1 MSMRKTLA
9 LLACLLAL
17 ASLFVSCTAEQ
28 TGDLA
33 TVRLSIDSERSRT
46 VSPDGNDKVNEV
58 KKYVFCF
65 TSSNSD
71 EYSFDLNKNDTG
83 VYIMSG
89 IKPGKYT
96 LTATA
101 LNNEG
106 KIVST
111 ATIPELKLSRGS
123 NTYSVSFSA
132 LDSSKTG
139 TAAISVQW
147 TPSEYSPS
155 SITVEGSLYQLDG
168 SGVELSFTD
177 PKDGEVS
184 SKNTTNL
191 PIGSYYLKIKGKMGN
206 KVMFGVS
213 DVILITPEKTTSVT
227 YDFRNSS
234 AVSSVRVNDTLITPL
249 EGTLSI
255 AEAGSYGEVTMNLSI
270 SSVLPESIY
279 KKSDNTNKKVS
290 ISWYMEDYNIGS
302 TSVDYNPSGTT
313 ASVTTSAF
321 FGPATYTAIFHLE
334 GHNESLGSAS
344 IKVNYDAA
352 SGTITTI

>member
-1 MSMRKTLA
+1 MRKTLA

-17 ASLFVSCTAEQ
+17 ATLFVSCTAEQ

-101 LNNEG
+101 LNAEG

-139 TAAISVQW
+139 TAAISIKW
-147 TPSEYSPS
+147 TPSEYTS
-155 SITVEGSLYQLDG
+155 SITLEGSLYQLDG
-168 SGVELSFTD
+168 TGVKLNFPSSES
-177 PKDGEVS
+177 GEVS
-184 SKNTTNL
+184 PDNTTNL
-191 PIGSYYLKIKGKMGN
+191 PIGSYYLEIKGKMGN

-234 AVSSVRVNDTLITPL
+234 AVSSVRVDDTLITPL

-255 AEAGSYGEVTMNLSI
+255 AETGIYGEVSMNLAI
-270 SSVLPESIY
+270 SSVLPKSIY
-279 KKSDNTNKKVS
+279 ENKKVS

-313 ASVTTSAF
+313 ASVTTGAF

>member
-1 MSMRKTLA
+1 MRKTLA

-17 ASLFVSCTAEQ
+17 ATFFVSCTAEQ

-139 TAAISVQW
+139 TAAISIKW
-147 TPSEYSPS
+147 TPSEYTS
-155 SITVEGSLYQLDG
+155 SITLEGSLYQLDG
-168 SGVELSFTD
+168 TGVKLNFPTSTS
-177 PKDGEVS
+177 GEVS
-184 SKNTTNL
+184 PDNTTNL
-191 PIGSYYLKIKGKMGN
+191 PIGSYYLEIKGKMGN

-213 DVILITPEKTTSVT
+213 DVILITPEKTTSAT

-249 EGTLSI
+249 EGTLSV
-255 AEAGSYGEVTMNLSI
+255 AEAGSYGEVSMNLAI
-270 SSVLPESIY
+270 SSILPKSIY
-279 KKSDNTNKKVS
+279 ENKKVS

-313 ASVTTSAF
+313 ASVTTGAF

>member
-1 MSMRKTLA
+1 MRKTLA

-65 TSSNSD
+65 TSSNSE
-71 EYSFDLNKNDTG
+71 EYSFGHDKNDTG

-101 LNNEG
+101 LNADG

-139 TAAISVQW
+139 TAAISIKW
-147 TPSEYSPS
+147 TPSEYTS
-155 SITVEGSLYQLDG
+155 SITLEGSLYQLDG
-168 SGVELSFTD
+168 TGVKLNFPSSDE
-177 PKDGEVS
+177 GVVS
-184 SKNTTNL
+184 PDNTTNL
-191 PIGSYYLKIKGKMGN
+191 PIGSYYLEIKGKMGN

-227 YDFRNSS
+227 YDFTNSS

-249 EGTLSI
+249 EGTLSV
-255 AEAGSYGEVTMNLSI
+255 AEAGSYGEVSMNLAI
-270 SSVLPESIY
+270 SSVLPKSIY
-279 KKSDNTNKKVS
+279 ENKKVS

-313 ASVTTSAF
+313 ASVTTGAF

>member
-1 MSMRKTLA
+1 MRKTLA

-17 ASLFVSCTAEQ
+17 ATLFVSCTAEQ

-58 KKYVFCF
+58 KKYAFCF
-65 TSSNSD
+65 TSSNSE
-71 EYSFDLNKNDTG
+71 EYSFSHDKNDTG

-111 ATIPELKLSRGS
+111 ATITELKLSRGS

-139 TAAISVQW
+139 TAAISIKW
-147 TPSEYSPS
+147 TPSEYTS
-155 SITVEGSLYQLDG
+155 SITLEGSLYQLDG
-168 SGVELSFTD
+168 TGVKLNFPSSES
-177 PKDGEVS
+177 GEVS
-184 SKNTTNL
+184 PDNTTNL
-191 PIGSYYLKIKGKMGN
+191 PIGSYYLEIKGKMGN

-227 YDFRNSS
+227 YDFTNSS

-255 AEAGSYGEVTMNLSI
+255 AETGIYGEVTMNLAI

-302 TSVDYNPSGTT
+302 TSEDYNPSGTT

>member
-1 MSMRKTLA
+1 MRKTLA

-139 TAAISVQW
+139 TAAISIKW
-147 TPSEYSPS
+147 TPSEYTS
-155 SITVEGSLYQLDG
+155 SITLEGSLYQLDG
-168 SGVELSFTD
+168 TGVKLNFPSSES
-177 PKDGEVS
+177 GEVS
-184 SKNTTNL
+184 PDNTTNL
-191 PIGSYYLKIKGKMGN
+191 PIGSYYLEIKGKMGN

-255 AEAGSYGEVTMNLSI
+255 AEAGSYGEVSMNLSI

-279 KKSDNTNKKVS
+279 KNSDSTNKKVS
-290 ISWYMEDYNIGS
+290 ISWFMEDYNIGS

>member
-1 MSMRKTLA
+1 MRKTLA

-17 ASLFVSCTAEQ
+17 ATLFVSCTAEQ

-139 TAAISVQW
+139 TAAISVKW
-147 TPSEYSPS
+147 TPSEYTS
-155 SITVEGSLYQLDG
+155 SITLEGSLYQLDG
-168 SGVELSFTD
+168 TGVKLNFPTSTS
-177 PKDGEVS
+177 GEVS
-184 SKNTTNL
+184 PDNTTNL
-191 PIGSYYLKIKGKMGN
+191 PIGSYYLEIKGKMGN

-227 YDFRNSS
+227 YDFTNSS
-234 AVSSVRVNDTLITPL
+234 AVSSVRVDDTLITPL

-255 AEAGSYGEVTMNLSI
+255 AETGIYREVSMNLAI
-270 SSVLPESIY
+270 SSVLPKSIY
-279 KKSDNTNKKVS
+279 ENKKVS

-313 ASVTTSAF
+313 ASVTTGAF

>member
-1 MSMRKTLA
+1 MRKTLA

-139 TAAISVQW
+139 TAAISIKW
-147 TPSEYSPS
+147 TPSEYTS
-155 SITVEGSLYQLDG
+155 SITLEGSLYQLDG
-168 SGVELSFTD
+168 TGVKLNFPTSTS
-177 PKDGEVS
+177 GEVS
-184 SKNTTNL
+184 PDNTTNL
-191 PIGSYYLKIKGKMGN
+191 PIGSYYLEIKGKMGN

-234 AVSSVRVNDTLITPL
+234 AVSSVRVDDTLITPL
-249 EGTLSI
+249 
-255 AEAGSYGEVTMNLSI
+255 
-270 SSVLPESIY
+270 
-279 KKSDNTNKKVS
+279 
-290 ISWYMEDYNIGS
+290 
-302 TSVDYNPSGTT
+302 
-313 ASVTTSAF
+313 
-321 FGPATYTAIFHLE
+321 
-334 GHNESLGSAS
+334 
-344 IKVNYDAA
+344 
-352 SGTITTI
+352 

>member
-1 MSMRKTLA
+1 MRKTLA

-17 ASLFVSCTAEQ
+17 ATLFVSCTAEQ

-101 LNNEG
+101 LNAEE

-139 TAAISVQW
+139 TAAISIKW
-147 TPSEYSPS
+147 TPSEYTS
-155 SITVEGSLYQLDG
+155 SITLEGSLYQLDG
-168 SGVELSFTD
+168 TGVKLNFPTSTS
-177 PKDGEVS
+177 GEVS
-184 SKNTTNL
+184 PDNTTNL
-191 PIGSYYLKIKGKMGN
+191 PIGSYYLEIKGKMGN

-234 AVSSVRVNDTLITPL
+234 AVSSVRVDDTLITPL
-249 EGTLSI
+249 EGTLSV
-255 AEAGSYGEVTMNLSI
+255 AEAGSYGEVSMNLAI
-270 SSVLPESIY
+270 SSILPKSIY
-279 KKSDNTNKKVS
+279 ENKKVS
-290 ISWYMEDYNIGS
+290 ISWFMEDYNIGS

>member
-17 ASLFVSCTAEQ
+17 ATLFVSCTAEQ

-139 TAAISVQW
+139 TAAISIKW
-147 TPSEYSPS
+147 TPSEYTS
-155 SITVEGSLYQLDG
+155 SITLEGSLYQLDG
-168 SGVELSFTD
+168 TGVKLNFPSSES
-177 PKDGEVS
+177 GEVS
-184 SKNTTNL
+184 PDNTTNL
-191 PIGSYYLKIKGKMGN
+191 PIGSYYLEIKGKMGN

-234 AVSSVRVNDTLITPL
+234 AVSSVRVDDTLITPL

-255 AEAGSYGEVTMNLSI
+255 AETGIYGEVSMNLAI
-270 SSVLPESIY
+270 SSILPESIY
-279 KKSDNTNKKVS
+279 ENKKVS

-313 ASVTTSAF
+313 ASVTTGAF

>member
-1 MSMRKTLA
+1 MRKTLA

-71 EYSFDLNKNDTG
+71 EYSFDLNRNDTG

-101 LNNEG
+101 LNAEG

-139 TAAISVQW
+139 TAAISIKW
-147 TPSEYSPS
+147 TPSEYTS
-155 SITVEGSLYQLDG
+155 SITLEGSLYQLDG
-168 SGVELSFTD
+168 TGVKLNFPSSES
-177 PKDGEVS
+177 GEVS
-184 SKNTTNL
+184 PDNTKNL
-191 PIGSYYLKIKGKMGN
+191 PIGSYYLEIKGKMGN

-255 AEAGSYGEVTMNLSI
+255 AEAGSYGEVSMNLTI
-270 SSVLPESIY
+270 SSVLPKSIY
-279 KKSDNTNKKVS
+279 ENKKVS

-313 ASVTTSAF
+313 ASVNTGAF

>member
-1 MSMRKTLA
+1 MRKTLA

-71 EYSFDLNKNDTG
+71 EYSFSHDKNDTG

-101 LNNEG
+101 LNAEG

-139 TAAISVQW
+139 TAAISVKW
-147 TPSEYSPS
+147 TPSEYTS
-155 SITVEGSLYQLDG
+155 SITLEGSLYQLDG
-168 SGVELSFTD
+168 TGVKLNFPSSTS
-177 PKDGEVS
+177 GEVS
-184 SKNTTNL
+184 PDNTTNL
-191 PIGSYYLKIKGKMGN
+191 PIGSYYLEIKGKMGN

-249 EGTLSI
+249 EGTLSV
-255 AEAGSYGEVTMNLSI
+255 AEAGSYGEVSMNLTI
-270 SSVLPESIY
+270 SSILPKSIY
-279 KKSDNTNKKVS
+279 ENKKVS
-290 ISWYMEDYNIGS
+290 ISWYMEDYNLGS

-313 ASVTTSAF
+313 ASVTTGAF

>member
-1 MSMRKTLA
+1 MRKTLA

-17 ASLFVSCTAEQ
+17 ATLFVSCTAEQ

-71 EYSFDLNKNDTG
+71 EYTFDFNKNDTG

-101 LNNEG
+101 LNAEE

-139 TAAISVQW
+139 TAAISIKW
-147 TPSEYSPS
+147 TPSEYTS
-155 SITVEGSLYQLDG
+155 SITLEGSLYQLDG
-168 SGVELSFTD
+168 TGVKLNFPSSDE
-177 PKDGEVS
+177 GVVS
-184 SKNTTNL
+184 PDNTTNL
-191 PIGSYYLKIKGKMGN
+191 PIGSYYLEIKGKMGN

-249 EGTLSI
+249 KGTLSI
-255 AEAGSYGEVTMNLSI
+255 AETGIYGEVSMNLAI
-270 SSVLPESIY
+270 TSVLPESIY
-279 KKSDNTNKKVS
+279 KNSDSTKKKVS

-313 ASVTTSAF
+313 ASVTTGAF

>member
-1 MSMRKTLA
+1 MRKTLA

-71 EYSFDLNKNDTG
+71 EYSFDLNRNDTG

-101 LNNEG
+101 LNAEG

-111 ATIPELKLSRGS
+111 ATITELKLSRGS

-139 TAAISVQW
+139 TAAISIKW
-147 TPSEYSPS
+147 TPSEYTS
-155 SITVEGSLYQLDG
+155 SITLEGSLYQLDG
-168 SGVELSFTD
+168 TGVKLNFPSSES
-177 PKDGEVS
+177 GEVS
-184 SKNTTNL
+184 PDNTKNL
-191 PIGSYYLKIKGKMGN
+191 PIGSYYLEIKGKMGN

-255 AEAGSYGEVTMNLSI
+255 AEAGSYGEVSMNLTI
-270 SSVLPESIY
+270 SSVLPKSIY
-279 KKSDNTNKKVS
+279 ENKKVS

-313 ASVTTSAF
+313 ASVNTGAF

>member
-1 MSMRKTLA
+1 MRKTLA

-58 KKYVFCF
+58 KKYAFCF
-65 TSSNSD
+65 TSSNSE
-71 EYSFDLNKNDTG
+71 EYSFDLEKNDTG

-101 LNNEG
+101 LNDEG

-139 TAAISVQW
+139 TAAISIKW
-147 TPSEYSPS
+147 TPSEYTS
-155 SITVEGSLYQLDG
+155 SITLEGSLYQLDG
-168 SGVELSFTD
+168 TGVKLNFPTSTS
-177 PKDGEVS
+177 GEVS
-184 SKNTTNL
+184 PDNTTNL
-191 PIGSYYLKIKGKMGN
+191 PIGSYYLEIKGKMGN

-234 AVSSVRVNDTLITPL
+234 AVSSVRVDDTLITPL

-255 AEAGSYGEVTMNLSI
+255 AEAGSYGEVSMNLAI
-270 SSVLPESIY
+270 SSVLPKSIY
-279 KKSDNTNKKVS
+279 ENKKVS

-313 ASVTTSAF
+313 ASVTTGAF

>member
-1 MSMRKTLA
+1 MRKTLA

-17 ASLFVSCTAEQ
+17 ATLFVSCTAEQ

-65 TSSNSD
+65 TSSNSE

-139 TAAISVQW
+139 TAAISIKW
-147 TPSEYSPS
+147 TPSEYTS
-155 SITVEGSLYQLDG
+155 SITLEGSLYQLDG
-168 SGVELSFTD
+168 TGVKLNFPSSDE
-177 PKDGEVS
+177 GEVS
-184 SKNTTNL
+184 PDNTTNL
-191 PIGSYYLKIKGKMGN
+191 PIGSYYLEIKGKMGN

-249 EGTLSI
+249 EGTLSV
-255 AEAGSYGEVTMNLSI
+255 AEAGSYGEVSMNLAI

-279 KKSDNTNKKVS
+279 KNSDSTNKKVS
-290 ISWYMEDYNIGS
+290 ISWFMEDYNVGS

-313 ASVTTSAF
+313 ASVTTGAF

>member
-1 MSMRKTLA
+1 MRKTLA

-17 ASLFVSCTAEQ
+17 ATLFVSCTAEQ

-71 EYSFDLNKNDTG
+71 EYSFDLEKNDTG

-101 LNNEG
+101 LNADG

-139 TAAISVQW
+139 TAAISIKW
-147 TPSEYSPS
+147 TPSEYTS
-155 SITVEGSLYQLDG
+155 SITLEGSLYQLDG
-168 SGVELSFTD
+168 TGVKLNFPSSES
-177 PKDGEVS
+177 GEVS
-184 SKNTTNL
+184 PDNTTNL
-191 PIGSYYLKIKGKMGN
+191 PIGSYYLEIKGKMGN
-206 KVMFGVS
+206 KTMFGVS

-234 AVSSVRVNDTLITPL
+234 AVSSVRVDDTLITPL

-255 AEAGSYGEVTMNLSI
+255 AETGIYGEVSMNLAI
-270 SSVLPESIY
+270 SSVLPKSIY
-279 KKSDNTNKKVS
+279 ENKKVS

-313 ASVTTSAF
+313 ASVTTGAF

>member
-1 MSMRKTLA
+1 MRKTLA

-65 TSSNSD
+65 TSSNSE
-71 EYSFDLNKNDTG
+71 EYSFGHDKNDTG

-101 LNNEG
+101 LNDEG

-139 TAAISVQW
+139 TAAISIKW
-147 TPSEYSPS
+147 TPSEYTS
-155 SITVEGSLYQLDG
+155 SITLEGSLYQLDG

-191 PIGSYYLKIKGKMGN
+191 PIGSYYLEIKGKIGN

-234 AVSSVRVNDTLITPL
+234 AVSSVRVDDTLITPL

-255 AEAGSYGEVTMNLSI
+255 AETGIYGEVSMNLSI

-279 KKSDNTNKKVS
+279 KNSDSTNKKVS
-290 ISWYMEDYNIGS
+290 ISWYMEDYNIGT

-313 ASVTTSAF
+313 ASVTTGAF

>member
-1 MSMRKTLA
+1 MRKTLA

-17 ASLFVSCTAEQ
+17 ATLFVSCTAEQ

-58 KKYVFCF
+58 KKYAFCF

-139 TAAISVQW
+139 TAAISIKW
-147 TPSEYSPS
+147 TPSEYTP
-155 SITVEGSLYQLDG
+155 SITLEGSLYQLDG
-168 SGVELSFTD
+168 TGVKLYFPTSTS
-177 PKDGEVS
+177 GEVS
-184 SKNTTNL
+184 PDNTTNL
-191 PIGSYYLKIKGKMGN
+191 PIGSYYLEIKGKMGN

-227 YDFRNSS
+227 YDFTNSS
-234 AVSSVRVNDTLITPL
+234 AVSSVRVDDTLITPL
-249 EGTLSI
+249 EGTLSV
-255 AEAGSYGEVTMNLSI
+255 AEAGSYGEVSMNLTI

-279 KKSDNTNKKVS
+279 KNSDSTKKKVS
-290 ISWYMEDYNIGS
+290 ISWFMEDYNIGS

-313 ASVTTSAF
+313 ASVTTGAF

>member
-1 MSMRKTLA
+1 M
-9 LLACLLAL
+9 
-17 ASLFVSCTAEQ
+17 
-28 TGDLA
+28 
-33 TVRLSIDSERSRT
+33 
-46 VSPDGNDKVNEV
+46 
-58 KKYVFCF
+58 
-65 TSSNSD
+65 
-71 EYSFDLNKNDTG
+71 
-83 VYIMSG
+83 
-89 IKPGKYT
+89 
-96 LTATA
+96 
-101 LNNEG
+101 
-106 KIVST
+106 
-111 ATIPELKLSRGS
+111 
-123 NTYSVSFSA
+123 
-132 LDSSKTG
+132 
-139 TAAISVQW
+139 
-147 TPSEYSPS
+147 
-155 SITVEGSLYQLDG
+155 
-168 SGVELSFTD
+168 SFTD

-249 EGTLSI
+249 EGTLSV
-255 AEAGSYGEVTMNLSI
+255 AEAGSYGEVSMNLSI
-270 SSVLPESIY
+270 TSVLPESIY
-279 KKSDNTNKKVS
+279 KNSDSTNKKVS
-290 ISWYMEDYNIGS
+290 ISWFMEDYNIGS

>member
-1 MSMRKTLA
+1 MRKTLA

-65 TSSNSD
+65 TSSNSE
-71 EYSFDLNKNDTG
+71 EYSFGNDKNDTG

-101 LNNEG
+101 LNAEE

-139 TAAISVQW
+139 TAAISIKW
-147 TPSEYSPS
+147 TPSEYTS
-155 SITVEGSLYQLDG
+155 SITLEGSLYQLDG
-168 SGVELSFTD
+168 TGVKLNFPTSTS
-177 PKDGEVS
+177 GEVS
-184 SKNTTNL
+184 PDNTTNL
-191 PIGSYYLKIKGKMGN
+191 PIGSYYLEIKGKMGN

-227 YDFRNSS
+227 YDFTNSS

-249 EGTLSI
+249 EGTLSV
-255 AEAGSYGEVTMNLSI
+255 AEAGSYGEVSMNLAI
-270 SSVLPESIY
+270 SSVLPKSIY
-279 KKSDNTNKKVS
+279 ENKKVS

-313 ASVTTSAF
+313 ASVTTGAF

>member
-1 MSMRKTLA
+1 MRKTLA

-17 ASLFVSCTAEQ
+17 ATLFVSCTAEQ

-65 TSSNSD
+65 TSSNSE
-71 EYSFDLNKNDTG
+71 EYSFGHDKNDTG

-101 LNNEG
+101 LNAEG

-139 TAAISVQW
+139 TAAISIKW
-147 TPSEYSPS
+147 TPSEYTS
-155 SITVEGSLYQLDG
+155 SITLEGSLYQLDG
-168 SGVELSFTD
+168 TGVKLNFPTSTS
-177 PKDGEVS
+177 GEVS
-184 SKNTTNL
+184 PDNTTNL
-191 PIGSYYLKIKGKMGN
+191 PIGSYYLEIKGKMGN

-227 YDFRNSS
+227 YDFTNSS

-249 EGTLSI
+249 EGTLSV
-255 AEAGSYGEVTMNLSI
+255 AEAGSYGEVSMNLAI
-270 SSVLPESIY
+270 SSVLPKSIY
-279 KKSDNTNKKVS
+279 ENKKVS

-313 ASVTTSAF
+313 ASVTTGAF

>member
-1 MSMRKTLA
+1 MRKTLA

-71 EYSFDLNKNDTG
+71 EYSFDLEKNDTG

-139 TAAISVQW
+139 TAAISVKW
-147 TPSEYSPS
+147 TPSEYTS
-155 SITVEGSLYQLDG
+155 SITLEGSLYQLDG
-168 SGVELSFTD
+168 TGVKLNFPSSDE
-177 PKDGEVS
+177 GVVS
-184 SKNTTNL
+184 PDNTTNL
-191 PIGSYYLKIKGKMGN
+191 PIGSYYLEIKGKMGN

-234 AVSSVRVNDTLITPL
+234 AVSSVRVDDTLITPL

-255 AEAGSYGEVTMNLSI
+255 AETGIYGEVSMNLAI
-270 SSVLPESIY
+270 SSVLPKSIY
-279 KKSDNTNKKVS
+279 ENKKVS

-313 ASVTTSAF
+313 ASVTTGAF

>member
-1 MSMRKTLA
+1 MRKTLA

-101 LNNEG
+101 LNAEE

-139 TAAISVQW
+139 TAAISIKW
-147 TPSEYSPS
+147 TPSEYTS
-155 SITVEGSLYQLDG
+155 SITLEGSLYQLDG
-168 SGVELSFTD
+168 TGVKLNFPTSTS
-177 PKDGEVS
+177 GEVS
-184 SKNTTNL
+184 PDNTTNL
-191 PIGSYYLKIKGKMGN
+191 PIGSYYLEIKGKMGN

-234 AVSSVRVNDTLITPL
+234 AVSSVRVDDTLITPL

-255 AEAGSYGEVTMNLSI
+255 AEAGSYGEVSMNLAI
-270 SSVLPESIY
+270 SSVLPKSIY
-279 KKSDNTNKKVS
+279 ENKKVS

-313 ASVTTSAF
+313 ASVTTGAF

>member
-1 MSMRKTLA
+1 MRKTLA

-96 LTATA
+96 LTSTA
-101 LNNEG
+101 LNDEG

-139 TAAISVQW
+139 TAAISIKW
-147 TPSEYSPS
+147 TPSEYTS
-155 SITVEGSLYQLDG
+155 SITLEGSLYQLDG
-168 SGVELSFTD
+168 TGVKLNFPTSTS
-177 PKDGEVS
+177 GEVS
-184 SKNTTNL
+184 PDNTTNL
-191 PIGSYYLKIKGKMGN
+191 PIGSYYLEIKGKMGN

-234 AVSSVRVNDTLITPL
+234 AVSSVRVDDTLITPL
-249 EGTLSI
+249 EGTLSV
-255 AEAGSYGEVTMNLSI
+255 AEAGSYGEVSMNLAI
-270 SSVLPESIY
+270 SSVLPKSIY
-279 KKSDNTNKKVS
+279 ENKKVS

-313 ASVTTSAF
+313 ASVTTGAF

>member
-1 MSMRKTLA
+1 MRKTLA

-65 TSSNSD
+65 TSSNSE

-139 TAAISVQW
+139 TAAISIKW
-147 TPSEYSPS
+147 TPSEYTS
-155 SITVEGSLYQLDG
+155 SITLEGSLYQLDG
-168 SGVELSFTD
+168 TGVKLNFPSSDESV
-177 PKDGEVS
+177 VS
-184 SKNTTNL
+184 PDNTTNL
-191 PIGSYYLKIKGKMGN
+191 PIGSYYLEIKGKMGN

-234 AVSSVRVNDTLITPL
+234 AVSSVRVDDTLITPL
-249 EGTLSI
+249 EGTLSV
-255 AEAGSYGEVTMNLSI
+255 AEAGSYGEVSMNLSI

-279 KKSDNTNKKVS
+279 KNSDSTNKKVS

>member
-1 MSMRKTLA
+1 MRKTLA

-17 ASLFVSCTAEQ
+17 ATLFVSCTAEQ

-89 IKPGKYT
+89 IKPGKYN

-101 LNNEG
+101 LNDEG

-139 TAAISVQW
+139 TAAISIKW
-147 TPSEYSPS
+147 TPSEYTS
-155 SITVEGSLYQLDG
+155 SITLEGSLYQLDG
-168 SGVELSFTD
+168 TGVKLNFPTSTS
-177 PKDGEVS
+177 GEVS
-184 SKNTTNL
+184 PDNTTNL
-191 PIGSYYLKIKGKMGN
+191 PIGSYYLEMKGKMGN

-227 YDFRNSS
+227 YDFTNSS

-249 EGTLSI
+249 AGTLSV
-255 AEAGSYGEVTMNLSI
+255 AEAGSYGAVSMNLAI
-270 SSVLPESIY
+270 SSVLP
-279 KKSDNTNKKVS
+279 
-290 ISWYMEDYNIGS
+290 
-302 TSVDYNPSGTT
+302 
-313 ASVTTSAF
+313 
-321 FGPATYTAIFHLE
+321 
-334 GHNESLGSAS
+334 
-344 IKVNYDAA
+344 
-352 SGTITTI
+352 

>member
-1 MSMRKTLA
+1 MRKTLA

-17 ASLFVSCTAEQ
+17 ATLFVSCTAEQ

-71 EYSFDLNKNDTG
+71 EYSFDFNKNDTG

-101 LNNEG
+101 LNAEE

-111 ATIPELKLSRGS
+111 ATITELKLSRGS

-139 TAAISVQW
+139 TAAISIKW
-147 TPSEYSPS
+147 TPSEYTS

-227 YDFRNSS
+227 YDFTNSS

-249 EGTLSI
+249 EGTLSV
-255 AEAGSYGEVTMNLSI
+255 AEAGSYGEVSMNLAI
-270 SSVLPESIY
+270 SSILPESIY
-279 KKSDNTNKKVS
+279 KNSDSTNKKVS

-313 ASVTTSAF
+313 ASVTTGAF

>member
-1 MSMRKTLA
+1 MRKTLA

-101 LNNEG
+101 LNADG

-139 TAAISVQW
+139 TAAISVKW
-147 TPSEYSPS
+147 TPSEYTP
-155 SITVEGSLYQLDG
+155 SITLEGSLYQLDG
-168 SGVELSFTD
+168 TGVKLNFPTSTS
-177 PKDGEVS
+177 GEVS
-184 SKNTTNL
+184 PDNTTNL
-191 PIGSYYLKIKGKMGN
+191 PIGSYYLEIKGKMGN

-234 AVSSVRVNDTLITPL
+234 AVSSVRVDDTLITPL

-255 AEAGSYGEVTMNLSI
+255 AETGIYGEVTMNLTI
-270 SSVLPESIY
+270 SSILPKSIY
-279 KKSDNTNKKVS
+279 ENKKVS

>member
-1 MSMRKTLA
+1 MRKTLA

-65 TSSNSD
+65 TSSNSE
-71 EYSFDLNKNDTG
+71 EYSFGHDKNDTG

-139 TAAISVQW
+139 TAAISIKW
-147 TPSEYSPS
+147 TPSEYTS
-155 SITVEGSLYQLDG
+155 SITLEGSLYQLDG
-168 SGVELSFTD
+168 TGVKLNFPDSDE
-177 PKDGEVS
+177 GVVS
-184 SKNTTNL
+184 PDNTTNL
-191 PIGSYYLKIKGKMGN
+191 PIGSYYLEIKGKMGN

-227 YDFRNSS
+227 YDFTNSS

-249 EGTLSI
+249 EGTLSV
-255 AEAGSYGEVTMNLSI
+255 AEAGSYGEVSMNLAI
-270 SSVLPESIY
+270 SSVLPKSIY
-279 KKSDNTNKKVS
+279 ENKKVS

>member
-1 MSMRKTLA
+1 MRKTLA

-17 ASLFVSCTAEQ
+17 ATLFVSCTAEQ

-65 TSSNSD
+65 TSSNSE
-71 EYSFDLNKNDTG
+71 EYSFGHDKNDTG

-139 TAAISVQW
+139 TAAISIKW
-147 TPSEYSPS
+147 TPSEYTS
-155 SITVEGSLYQLDG
+155 SITLEGSLYQLDG
-168 SGVELSFTD
+168 TGVKLNFPTSTS
-177 PKDGEVS
+177 GEVS
-184 SKNTTNL
+184 PDNTTNL
-191 PIGSYYLKIKGKMGN
+191 PIGSYYLEIKGKMGN

-227 YDFRNSS
+227 YDFTNSS

-249 EGTLSI
+249 EGTLSV
-255 AEAGSYGEVTMNLSI
+255 AEAGSYGEVSMNLTI
-270 SSVLPESIY
+270 SSILPKSIY
-279 KKSDNTNKKVS
+279 ENKKVS

-313 ASVTTSAF
+313 ASVTTGAF

>member
-1 MSMRKTLA
+1 MRKTLA

-71 EYSFDLNKNDTG
+71 EYSFDLNKNETG

-101 LNNEG
+101 LNADG

-139 TAAISVQW
+139 TAAISIKW
-147 TPSEYSPS
+147 TTSEYTS
-155 SITVEGSLYQLDG
+155 SITLEGSLYQLDG
-168 SGVELSFTD
+168 TGVKLNFPTSTS
-177 PKDGEVS
+177 GEVS
-184 SKNTTNL
+184 PDNTTNL
-191 PIGSYYLKIKGKMGN
+191 PIGSYYLEIKGKMGN

-249 EGTLSI
+249 EGTLSV
-255 AEAGSYGEVTMNLSI
+255 AEAGSYGEVTMNLAI

-279 KKSDNTNKKVS
+279 KNSDSTNKKVS

-313 ASVTTSAF
+313 ASVNTGAF

>member
-1 MSMRKTLA
+1 MRKTLA

-17 ASLFVSCTAEQ
+17 ATLFVSCTAEQ

-58 KKYVFCF
+58 KKYAFCF
-65 TSSNSD
+65 TSSNSE
-71 EYSFDLNKNDTG
+71 EYSFDLEKNDTG

-139 TAAISVQW
+139 TAAISVKW
-147 TPSEYSPS
+147 TPSEYTS
-155 SITVEGSLYQLDG
+155 SITLEGSLYQLDG
-168 SGVELSFTD
+168 TGVKLNFPSSDE
-177 PKDGEVS
+177 GVVS
-184 SKNTTNL
+184 PDNTTNL
-191 PIGSYYLKIKGKMGN
+191 PIGSYYLEIKGKMGN

-227 YDFRNSS
+227 YDFTNSS

-249 EGTLSI
+249 EGTLSV
-255 AEAGSYGEVTMNLSI
+255 AEAGSYGEVSMNLAI
-270 SSVLPESIY
+270 SSVLPKSIY
-279 KKSDNTNKKVS
+279 ENKKVS

-313 ASVTTSAF
+313 ASVTTGAF

>member
-1 MSMRKTLA
+1 MRKTLA

-17 ASLFVSCTAEQ
+17 ATLFVSCTAEQ

-65 TSSNSD
+65 TSSNSE
-71 EYSFDLNKNDTG
+71 EYSFGHDKNDTG

-89 IKPGKYT
+89 IKPGKYN

-101 LNNEG
+101 LNDEG

-139 TAAISVQW
+139 TAAISIKW
-147 TPSEYSPS
+147 TPSEYTS
-155 SITVEGSLYQLDG
+155 SITLEGSLYQLDG
-168 SGVELSFTD
+168 TGVKLNFPTSTS
-177 PKDGEVS
+177 GEVS
-184 SKNTTNL
+184 PDNTTNL
-191 PIGSYYLKIKGKMGN
+191 PIGSYYLEIKGKMGN

-227 YDFRNSS
+227 YDFTNSS

-249 EGTLSI
+249 EGTLSV
-255 AEAGSYGEVTMNLSI
+255 AEAGSYGEVSMNLAI
-270 SSVLPESIY
+270 SSVLPKSIY
-279 KKSDNTNKKVS
+279 ENKKVS

-302 TSVDYNPSGTT
+302 TSEDYNPSGTT
-313 ASVTTSAF
+313 ASVTTGAF

>member
-1 MSMRKTLA
+1 MRKTLA

-101 LNNEG
+101 LNAEE

-139 TAAISVQW
+139 TAAISVKW
-147 TPSEYSPS
+147 TPSEYTP
-155 SITVEGSLYQLDG
+155 SITLEGSLYQLDG
-168 SGVELSFTD
+168 TGVKLNFPTSTS
-177 PKDGEVS
+177 GEVS
-184 SKNTTNL
+184 PDNTTNL
-191 PIGSYYLKIKGKMGN
+191 PIGSYYLEIKGKMGN

-249 EGTLSI
+249 EGTLSV
-255 AEAGSYGEVTMNLSI
+255 AEAGSYGEVSMNLAI
-270 SSVLPESIY
+270 SSILPKSIY
-279 KKSDNTNKKVS
+279 ENKKVS

-313 ASVTTSAF
+313 ASVTTGAF

>member
-1 MSMRKTLA
+1 MRKTLA

-101 LNNEG
+101 LNAEE

-139 TAAISVQW
+139 TAAISIKW
-147 TPSEYSPS
+147 TPSEYTS
-155 SITVEGSLYQLDG
+155 SITLEGSLYQLDG
-168 SGVELSFTD
+168 SGVDLSFTD

-191 PIGSYYLKIKGKMGN
+191 PIGSYYLEIKGKMGN

-227 YDFRNSS
+227 YDFTNSS

-249 EGTLSI
+249 EGTLSV
-255 AEAGSYGEVTMNLSI
+255 AEAGSYGEVSMNLSI

-279 KKSDNTNKKVS
+279 KNSESTNKKVS

>member
-1 MSMRKTLA
+1 MRKTLA

-65 TSSNSD
+65 TSSNSE
-71 EYSFDLNKNDTG
+71 EYSFGHDKNDTG

-139 TAAISVQW
+139 TAAISIKW
-147 TPSEYSPS
+147 TPSEYTS
-155 SITVEGSLYQLDG
+155 SITLEGSLYQLDG
-168 SGVELSFTD
+168 TGVKLNFPTSTS
-177 PKDGEVS
+177 GEVS
-184 SKNTTNL
+184 PDNTTNL
-191 PIGSYYLKIKGKMGN
+191 PIGSYYLEIKGKMGN

-234 AVSSVRVNDTLITPL
+234 AVSSVRVDDTLITPL
-249 EGTLSI
+249 EGTLSV
-255 AEAGSYGEVTMNLSI
+255 AETGVYGEVSMNLSI
-270 SSVLPESIY
+270 SSILPKSIY
-279 KKSDNTNKKVS
+279 ENKKVS

-313 ASVTTSAF
+313 ASVATGAF

>member
-1 MSMRKTLA
+1 MRKTLA

-17 ASLFVSCTAEQ
+17 ATLFVSCTAEQ

-96 LTATA
+96 LTSTA
-101 LNNEG
+101 LNDEG

-139 TAAISVQW
+139 TAAISIKW
-147 TPSEYSPS
+147 TPSEYTS
-155 SITVEGSLYQLDG
+155 SITLEGSLYQLDG
-168 SGVELSFTD
+168 TGVKLNFPTSTS
-177 PKDGEVS
+177 GEVS
-184 SKNTTNL
+184 PDNTTNL
-191 PIGSYYLKIKGKMGN
+191 PIGSYYLEIKGKMGN

-227 YDFRNSS
+227 YDFTNSS

-249 EGTLSI
+249 EGTLSV
-255 AEAGSYGEVTMNLSI
+255 AEAGSYGEVSMNLAI
-270 SSVLPESIY
+270 SSVLPKSIY
-279 KKSDNTNKKVS
+279 ENKKVS

-302 TSVDYNPSGTT
+302 TSEDYNPSGTT
-313 ASVTTSAF
+313 ASVTTGAF

>member
-1 MSMRKTLA
+1 MRKTLA

-71 EYSFDLNKNDTG
+71 EYSFDLEKNDTG

-101 LNNEG
+101 LNAEE

-139 TAAISVQW
+139 TAAISIKW
-147 TPSEYSPS
+147 TPSEYTS
-155 SITVEGSLYQLDG
+155 SITLEGSFYQLDG

-255 AEAGSYGEVTMNLSI
+255 AEAGSYGEVSMNLAI

-279 KKSDNTNKKVS
+279 KNKKVN

-313 ASVTTSAF
+313 ASVNTGAF

>member
-1 MSMRKTLA
+1 MRKTLA

-17 ASLFVSCTAEQ
+17 ATLFVSCTAEQ

-96 LTATA
+96 LTSTA
-101 LNNEG
+101 LNDEG

-139 TAAISVQW
+139 TAAISIKW
-147 TPSEYSPS
+147 TPSEYTS
-155 SITVEGSLYQLDG
+155 SITLEGSLYQLDG
-168 SGVELSFTD
+168 TGVKLNFPTSTS
-177 PKDGEVS
+177 GEVS
-184 SKNTTNL
+184 PDNTTNL
-191 PIGSYYLKIKGKMGN
+191 PIGSYYLEIKGKIGN

-227 YDFRNSS
+227 YDFTNSS

-249 EGTLSI
+249 EGTLSV
-255 AEAGSYGEVTMNLSI
+255 AEAGSYGEVSMNLTI
-270 SSVLPESIY
+270 SSILPKSIY
-279 KKSDNTNKKVS
+279 ENKKVS
-290 ISWYMEDYNIGS
+290 ISWYMEDYNIGT

-313 ASVTTSAF
+313 ASVNTGAF

-334 GHNESLGSAS
+334 GHNESLGSTS
-344 IKVNYDAA
+344 IKVNYNAA

>member
-1 MSMRKTLA
+1 MRKTLA

-17 ASLFVSCTAEQ
+17 ATLFVSCTAEQ

-65 TSSNSD
+65 TSSNSE
-71 EYSFDLNKNDTG
+71 EYSFGHDKNDTG

-139 TAAISVQW
+139 TAAISIKW

-155 SITVEGSLYQLDG
+155 SITLEGSLYQLDG
-168 SGVELSFTD
+168 TGVKLNFPTSTS
-177 PKDGEVS
+177 GEVS
-184 SKNTTNL
+184 PDNTTNL
-191 PIGSYYLKIKGKMGN
+191 PIGSYYLEIKGKMGN

-234 AVSSVRVNDTLITPL
+234 AVSSVRVDDTLITPL

-255 AEAGSYGEVTMNLSI
+255 AEAGSYGEVSMNLAI
-270 SSVLPESIY
+270 SSVLPKSIY
-279 KKSDNTNKKVS
+279 ENKKVS
-290 ISWYMEDYNIGS
+290 ISWYMEDYNIGT

-313 ASVTTSAF
+313 ASVNTGAF